1 MIFFFFFKKSAL
13 TQWVFIFIY
22 RKNIAGDPGKKKCSN
37 TRIQWRFLKNK
48 NKNKIK
54 KPVQGKA
61 FNYLGISVNA
71 LH

>member
-22 RKNIAGDPGKKKCSN
+22 RKNIAGDPGKKN
-37 TRIQWRFLKNK
+37 APIRGYNEGFLKK

-54 KPVQGKA
+54 KPIQGKA